1 MYKFKPIQKTLVW
14 GTESWLLSAVPGS
27 ESVVSEGPAK
37 GRSLTE
43 IYGGSF
49 PLLIKFIDAH
59 ADLSIQVHPNDAIAM
74 RRHHSR
80 GKSEMW
86 YVTGVEKGAYLY
98 SGLNREISPQEY
110 DELVESNSIC
120 SVLNRFEVQ
129 PGDVFYLPAGR
140 IHAIGAGCRLAEI
153 QQCSD
158 ITYRIY
164 DYGRK
169 GLDGRPRQLHTEWA
183 RSAIDYNYYPDCK
196 TVYERK
202 ADTPVPLV
210 GSKPFSVDLLELDAP
225 YLADLSSVGSFEV
238 FVVLDGKCRNY
249 ITMPDGSPM
258 KKKMTLDVFQK
269 NLPGIIEVSTDKS
282 APKPEKTNPA
292 TTEAKPKEE
301 QPKDFPKPEPKDDL
315 PPELEEDSDQRPII
329 AKLRKAIATYDLTE
343 DQIFNKYNPKHTDR
357 YGEVSSL
364 SEWSDA
370 FVEWLLKG
378 MDRIAQV
385 LKK

>member
-1 MYKFKPIQKTLVW
+1 M
-14 GTESWLLSAVPGS
+14 
-27 ESVVSEGPAK
+27 VSEGPAK

-225 YLADLSSVGSFEV
+225 YLSDLSSVGAFEV
-238 FVVLDGKCRNY
+238 FVVLEGKC
-249 ITMPDGSPM
+249 
-258 KKKMTLDVFQK
+258 
-269 NLPGIIEVSTDKS
+269 
-282 APKPEKTNPA
+282 
-292 TTEAKPKEE
+292 
-301 QPKDFPKPEPKDDL
+301 
-315 PPELEEDSDQRPII
+315 
-329 AKLRKAIATYDLTE
+329 
-343 DQIFNKYNPKHTDR
+343 
-357 YGEVSSL
+357 
-364 SEWSDA
+364 
-370 FVEWLLKG
+370 LLKG
-378 MDRIAQV
+378 EGRSERIRVGEGFVEERVVCEEGGVGDGCSQMILSEGECV
-385 LKK
+385 LILSSQEQKLEIIPESKAKLLACYCK

>member
-1 MYKFKPIQKTLVW
+1 M
-14 GTESWLLSAVPGS
+14 
-27 ESVVSEGPAK
+27 VSEGPAK

-43 IYGGSF
+43 VYGGSF

-202 ADTPVPLV
+202 ADAPVPLV

-238 FVVLDGKCRNY
+238 FVALEGKC
-249 ITMPDGSPM
+249 
-258 KKKMTLDVFQK
+258 
-269 NLPGIIEVSTDKS
+269 
-282 APKPEKTNPA
+282 
-292 TTEAKPKEE
+292 
-301 QPKDFPKPEPKDDL
+301 
-315 PPELEEDSDQRPII
+315 
-329 AKLRKAIATYDLTE
+329 
-343 DQIFNKYNPKHTDR
+343 
-357 YGEVSSL
+357 
-364 SEWSDA
+364 
-370 FVEWLLKG
+370 LLKG
-378 MDRIAQV
+378 EGRSERIRVGEGFVEERVVCEEGGVGDGCSQMILSEGECV
-385 LKK
+385 LILSSQDKKLEIIPESKAKLLACYCK

>member
-1 MYKFKPIQKTLVW
+1 MYKFKPILKTLVW

-43 IYGGSF
+43 IYGGAF
-49 PLLIKFIDAH
+49 PLLIKLIDAH

-202 ADTPVPLV
+202 AGAPVPLV

-225 YLADLSSVGSFEV
+225 YLSDLSSVGAFEV
-238 FVVLDGKCRNY
+238 FVLLEGKC
-249 ITMPDGSPM
+249 
-258 KKKMTLDVFQK
+258 
-269 NLPGIIEVSTDKS
+269 
-282 APKPEKTNPA
+282 
-292 TTEAKPKEE
+292 
-301 QPKDFPKPEPKDDL
+301 
-315 PPELEEDSDQRPII
+315 
-329 AKLRKAIATYDLTE
+329 
-343 DQIFNKYNPKHTDR
+343 
-357 YGEVSSL
+357 
-364 SEWSDA
+364 
-370 FVEWLLKG
+370 LLKG
-378 MDRIAQV
+378 EGRSERSRVGEGFVEERVVCEEGGVGDGCSQMILSEGECV
-385 LKK
+385 LILSSQDKKLEIIPESKAKLLACYCK

>member
-1 MYKFKPIQKTLVW
+1 MYKFKPILKTLVW

-43 IYGGSF
+43 VYGGSF

-110 DELVESNSIC
+110 DELVENNSIC

-202 ADTPVPLV
+202 ADAPVPLV
-210 GSKPFSVDLLELDAP
+210 GSKPFSVDLLELDSP
-225 YLADLSSVGSFEV
+225 YLADLSSVGSFAV
-238 FVVLDGKCRNY
+238 FVVLAGKC
-249 ITMPDGSPM
+249 
-258 KKKMTLDVFQK
+258 
-269 NLPGIIEVSTDKS
+269 
-282 APKPEKTNPA
+282 
-292 TTEAKPKEE
+292 
-301 QPKDFPKPEPKDDL
+301 
-315 PPELEEDSDQRPII
+315 
-329 AKLRKAIATYDLTE
+329 
-343 DQIFNKYNPKHTDR
+343 
-357 YGEVSSL
+357 
-364 SEWSDA
+364 
-370 FVEWLLKG
+370 LLKG
-378 MDRIAQV
+378 EGRSERSRVGEGFVEERVVCEEGGVGDGCSQMILSEGECV
-385 LKK
+385 LILSSQEQKLEIIPESKAKLLACYCK